1 MMRIVLYI
9 TLIVLIP
16 IILHAYPEGWSDD
29 MLLTPED
36 SRIRSNPDIDVDAF
50 NNVWVTWDSVTWTVG
65 EILFSKRDSMGS
77 AMIPESNISNN
88 VSRSVCGKVAVDD
101 TNRVHVVWRDASPQG
116 DGLWHSA
123 LRNDG
128 SVYVPSHLVVSG
140 AGGFSSTLFPEV
152 AMNRFYEINTIWDE
166 RPSGYNQMN
175 YTKLDTGGNCLIE
188 KVRVS
193 NESVNALWPGLGVD
207 SMGNNHF
214 GFRTDTVGATDRLTY
229 TKLDRNGNVVI
240 PNTVLGAGF
249 LPSLIA
255 DQMQNIHILY
265 GATTGS
271 GNSIMYL
278 KLDQTGNIIIPPRII
293 SVYESNNWPHMAM
306 DSLQYL
312 HAVWEAESGG
322 TWPIMYAKLD
332 TQGNFVI
339 PPMQVVYPPHTLG
352 GGMARIAVDR
362 NNRLHLVWVDQRMN
376 PGVTTDIF
384 YKRGENETG
393 IEELPETDCQTI
405 KFSVAPNPFRYATT
419 IRYSILGE
427 VVTMEIFDSSGRLVK
442 VFGLV
447 SPASPCGAGR
457 AIFDHLGA
465 AVWDGTDNEGHYL
478 PAGVYFIRLG
488 TRDHK
493 VIEKV
498 ILLK

>member
-1 MMRIVLYI
+1 MIRIVHYI

-29 MLLTPED
+29 ILLTPED
-36 SRIRSNPDIDVDAF
+36 SRIRSNPDVDVDAF

-101 TNRVHVVWRDASPQG
+101 TNHVHVVWRDASPQG

-175 YTKLDTGGNCLIE
+175 YTKLDTDGNCLIE
-188 KVRVS
+188 KIRVS

-240 PNTVLGAGF
+240 PNSVLGAGF

-255 DQMQNIHILY
+255 DQTQNIHILY

-376 PGVTTDIF
+376 PGVSTDIF

-393 IEELPETDCQTI
+393 IRERIAPVAEQNVRI
-405 KFSVAPNPFRYATT
+405 SVSPNPFVGMTRISFKIFQNTG
-419 IRYSILGE
+419 SIKF
-427 VVTMEIFDSSGRLVK
+427 EIFDITGRMVRD
-442 VFGLV
+442 FT
-447 SPASPCGAGR
+447 PPEPE
-457 AIFDHLGA
+457 AITY
-465 AVWDGTDNEGHYL
+465 WDGTDNLGNAV
-478 PAGVYFIRLG
+478 PAGVYFIRLSSQNAKQV
-488 TRDHK
+488 TPM
-493 VIEKV
+493 V
-498 ILLK
+498 LLK